1 METTI
6 EPLEKEKTIIRY
18 NPTINNKCS
27 SEIEILRI
35 EFDDDYTR
43 IDFLYRASSYY
54 ENGGWV
60 QISRLTFIRMV
71 GSEQKLRL
79 LKAVNIPITPTK
91 HYFKSTHDMLAYT
104 LYFPALPKN
113 CEKIDIIE
121 GEVGGTKWFNFY
133 GVSMNKVRNEVLIC
147 KN

>member
-1 METTI
+1 MQTTI

-79 LKAVNIPITPTK
+79 LKAVNIPIAPAK

-113 CEKIDIIE
+113 CEKIDII
-121 GEVGGTKWFNFY
+121 
-133 GVSMNKVRNEVLIC
+133 
-147 KN
+147 